1 MEWVEGQYQQC
12 AYGGKMLG
20 GHWEKKQTGQTGQVQ
35 SELSATLPSMEVI
48 KIFKMQMRWNGIS
61 DNIIF

>member
-48 KIFKMQMRWNGIS
+48 KIFKMQMR
-61 DNIIF
+61 